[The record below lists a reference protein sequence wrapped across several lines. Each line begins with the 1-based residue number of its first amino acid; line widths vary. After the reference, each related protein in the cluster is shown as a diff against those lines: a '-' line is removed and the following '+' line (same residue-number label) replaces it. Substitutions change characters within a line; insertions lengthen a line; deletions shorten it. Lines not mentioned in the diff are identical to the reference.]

1 MNQPRLFAYAGIKDG
16 RFALYVSIV
25 ELSPLG
31 NRQEKGP
38 QKLPVSCYALYSPEE
53 PQGIEGLKKALV
65 ETNAFLAGETQ
76 GSRSLEIGK
85 PLNEK

>member
-1 MNQPRLFAYAGIKDG
+1 VEQPRLFAYAGIKDG

-38 QKLPVSCYALYSPEE
+38 QKLPRSCYALYSPEE

-65 ETNAFLAGETQ
+65 ETNAFLSGETS
-76 GSRSLEIGK
+76 GHRVLEIGK
-85 PLNEK
+85 PLK